1 MAPASAATATPKL
14 TTNDALAYLK
24 AVKDIFQDKREKYD
38 EFLEVMKDFK
48 SQRFNSISSPKRSY
62 TSHADRDFSVDHPD
76 TDHDRQRRHAEREKD
91 RKEDRD
97 KRDREWDEKD
107 IEHDSG
113 DLDEANRRHKF
124 QSRRMDDSVAEPKQ
138 QRGDCTENIGTY
150 SISVS
155 SSDDKNALKS
165 KSFVFVV

>member
-1 MAPASAATATPKL
+1 MPTARH
-14 TTNDALAYLK
+14 
-24 AVKDIFQDKREKYD
+24 IHGDKRE
-38 EFLEVMKDFK
+38 
-48 SQRFNSISSPKRSY
+48 RSY

-165 KSFVFVV
+165 KPSEFLTVNPCADGFLEGVFNKSMSVETPSQFL